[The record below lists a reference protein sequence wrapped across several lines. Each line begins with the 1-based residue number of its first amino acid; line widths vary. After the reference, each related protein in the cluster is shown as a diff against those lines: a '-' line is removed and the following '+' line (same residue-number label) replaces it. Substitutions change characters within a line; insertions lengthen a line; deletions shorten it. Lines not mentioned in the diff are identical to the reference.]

1 MKKYSFLIA
10 MMLFM
15 CALANTVSAQS
26 FKLYPK
32 GGEAQQFDC
41 SAVDSLVF
49 EAPETNSPTF
59 KLEYSD
65 LTSTTVTLKVTPD
78 DPNVKYYYDC
88 VTTEQLASS
97 NNSIAAIVEGYIS
110 YLQQT
115 YPTLSLENILSAL
128 LSKGYASDDVSGLPA
143 NTDFI
148 FYAIPVGD
156 DGKCYGEPTTTKFT
170 TLPGGDPA
178 DCTFDFELEDI
189 TSEGLT
195 MTAVPSDASV
205 RYWMGI
211 TSVADYP
218 GDKALALNVKS
229 SIEQY
234 ASEKGMTV
242 AQVVKGV
249 TFTAKS
255 DPITESGLEANT
267 NYYAYAYAM
276 GEDGGCLGKVYKKM
290 FTTRSTS
297 VSDADISIKYRYF
310 NGDDLKALDAEK
322 YGKYAGRVLAQVVV
336 TPNEAA
342 TNWAV
347 ALAKGDLSDTTTY
360 PDETTKNATLQG
372 GKLNNEV
379 NNFVADW
386 TTCTLL
392 YYGAEASGV
401 DGELHRLVVTFD
413 KANARPASEF
423 SETAEA
429 PRKAMRAP
437 IARKKLSTVEKRMV
451 KNAAS
456 NIHRDLLY

>member
-10 MMLFM
+10 LMLIM
-15 CALANTVSAQS
+15 GALVSSVSAQS
-26 FKLYPK
+26 FKLYTK
-32 GGEAQQFDC
+32 SGEAQQFDC
-41 SAVDSLVF
+41 SDVDSLVF
-49 EAPETNSPTF
+49 EAPESNGPTF
-59 KLEYSD
+59 KLEYSN

-78 DPNVKYYYDC
+78 DPNVNYYYDC
-88 VTTEQLASS
+88 ITTEQLASS
-97 NNSIAAIVEGYIS
+97 NNSIASVVDGYIS

-143 NTDFI
+143 NTDFV

-229 SIEQY
+229 TIEQY
-234 ASEKGMTV
+234 ATEKGMTV

-255 DPITESGLEANT
+255 TSAESGLEANT
-267 NYYAYAYAM
+267 QYYVYAYAM
-276 GEDGGCLGKVYKKM
+276 GEDGGCLGKVYKKL
-290 FTTRSTS
+290 FTTRS
-297 VSDADISIKYRYF
+297 SDISNADISIRYRYF
-310 NGDDLKALDAEK
+310 NGDDLKDLDAEK

-342 TNWAV
+342 SNWVV
-347 ALAKGDLSDTTTY
+347 ALAKGDLSDATTY
-360 PDETTKNATLQG
+360 PDESTKNAILQG
-372 GKLNNEV
+372 GKLNKEV

-386 TTCTLL
+386 TTCTLF
-392 YYGAEASGV
+392 YYGADASGV
-401 DGELHRLVVTFD
+401 DGELHRLVVDFD
-413 KANARPASEF
+413 KNNARPASEY
-423 SETAEA
+423 SENAEA
-429 PRKAMRAP
+429 PRKLMRAP
-437 IARKKLSTVEKRMV
+437 IARKSLNTVEKRMI
-451 KNAAS
+451 KNATS
-456 NIHRDLLY
+456 KIHRELLY

>member
-1 MKKYSFLIA
+1 MRRNCFLIFL
-10 MMLFM
+10 MLM
-15 CALANTVSAQS
+15 VCALGNTLCAQS
-26 FKLYPK
+26 FKVYQK

-65 LTSTTVTLKVTPD
+65 VTATTITLKVTPY
-78 DPNVKYYYDC
+78 DPDVKYYFDC
-88 VTTEQLASS
+88 VTTDQLATSD
-97 NNSIAAIVEGYIS
+97 NSVANVVEGYID

-115 YPTLSLENILSAL
+115 YPTLPMEYILDAL
-128 LSKGYASDDVSGLPA
+128 LSQGPASDDLSGLPA
-143 NTDFI
+143 NTDFV
-148 FYAIPVGD
+148 FYAIAVD
-156 DGKCYGEPTTTKFT
+156 ENGKCYGEPTTTKFT

-178 DCTFDFELEDI
+178 DCTFDFQLENI
-189 TSEGLT
+189 TSESLT
-195 MTAVPSDASV
+195 MTVNPSDASV

-211 TSVADYP
+211 TSTADYP
-218 GDKALALNVKS
+218 GDKAMALDVKS
-229 SIEQY
+229 NIEEY
-234 ASEKGMTV
+234 AKEKGMTV

-249 TFTAKS
+249 TFAGKATSA
-255 DPITESGLEANT
+255 ESGLTPNT
-267 NYYAYAYAM
+267 NYYAYAFAM
-276 GEDGGCLGKVYKKM
+276 GEDGKCLGKMYKKM
-290 FTTRSTS
+290 FTTRSGDI
-297 VSDADISIKYRYF
+297 SDADISIAYRYF
-310 NGDDLKALDAEK
+310 DGDELNNLDPEK

-342 TNWAV
+342 ANWAV
-347 ALAKGDLSDTTTY
+347 ALAKGDLSDDITY
-360 PDETTKNATLQG
+360 PDELTKNAVLQG
-372 GKLNNEV
+372 GKLGSEV

-392 YYGAEASGV
+392 YFGADAAGI

-429 PRKAMRAP
+429 PRKTMRAP
-437 IARKKLSTVEKRMV
+437 IARKKLNTVERRMV

-456 NIHRDLLY
+456 NIHRDKLY